1 MTSFQD
7 YFNKIYFSSTHRQS
21 INQFFNK
28 VLPANKA
35 RFYQSTFRKFPEKL
49 SVFMNIKSRWR
60 QKWVCPSS
68 CFNCIS
74 LQKHNQWIECHVLLR
89 RSLCYCEMSNN
100 SVVLGE
106 SVHVFKL
113 CYLFTISVTWPYT
126 TWNKGNWSTSIDG
139 SGSKQLF
146 NKRYRVLFIKLK
158 STINNVIGKT
168 DLSIR
173 FRKC

>member
-1 MTSFQD
+1 
-7 YFNKIYFSSTHRQS
+7 
-21 INQFFNK
+21 
-28 VLPANKA
+28 
-35 RFYQSTFRKFPEKL
+35 
-49 SVFMNIKSRWR
+49 MNIKSRWR

-74 LQKHNQWIECHVLLR
+74 LQKYNQWIECHVLLR

-158 STINNVIGKT
+158 STITTLSAKLICLSDSASVKGCDGLVIEDKEKI
-168 DLSIR
+168 LIQV
-173 FRKC
+173 KPN